1 MVTNIS
7 AYRFAPLD
15 GLKSLRAALMEACQQ
30 GGLKGTILLSTEGI
44 NLFVAGSAAAIGS
57 LLEVVRAVPGLEG
70 LEPKVSESLEQ
81 PFSRMLVRI
90 KKEIIAFGIE
100 GIDPARAPAPRVSPR
115 ELKRWLDE
123 GRPLTLLDTRN
134 AIDRQYW
141 SDAGWQM
148 FGLGRG
154 GPKA

>member
-1 MVTNIS
+1 VVTNIS

-15 GLKSLRAALMEACQQ
+15 GLKSLRAGLMEACQR

-44 NLFVAGSAAAIGS
+44 NLFVAGPAAAIDS

-90 KKEIIAFGIE
+90 KKEIIAFRNHHISGGIVTSHKPE
-100 GIDPARAPAPRVSPR
+100 ETGRVLFICYELMQISGKRVHVNTNCAPCDITCKGI
-115 ELKRWLDE
+115 
-123 GRPLTLLDTRN
+123 N
-134 AIDRQYW
+134 C
-141 SDAGWQM
+141 
-148 FGLGRG
+148 
-154 GPKA
+154 

>member
-90 KKEIIAFGIE
+90 KKEIIASPFINIQGFVIFVLDIFFKNSTNKIWIGESIE
-100 GIDPARAPAPRVSPR
+100 TIFRRCF
-115 ELKRWLDE
+115 
-123 GRPLTLLDTRN
+123 
-134 AIDRQYW
+134 Q
-141 SDAGWQM
+141 
-148 FGLGRG
+148 
-154 GPKA
+154 